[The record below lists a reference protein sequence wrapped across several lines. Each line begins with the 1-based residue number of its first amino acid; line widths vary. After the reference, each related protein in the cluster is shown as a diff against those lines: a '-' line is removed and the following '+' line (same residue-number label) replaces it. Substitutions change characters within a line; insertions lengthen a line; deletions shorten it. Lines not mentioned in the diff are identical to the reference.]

1 MPISALSKRLIA
13 LRKARG
19 LSQAQVAKAVHV
31 APRAYQNY
39 EYDEAEPR
47 LSTLIRLADFY
58 RVPLDELVGREVPPP
73 DGDG

>member
-1 MPISALSKRLIA
+1 MSALSKRLVA

>member
-1 MPISALSKRLIA
+1 MSNFSEQLVT

-58 RVPLDELVGREVPPP
+58 RIPLDELVGWEVPPP
-73 DGDG
+73 AGGG

>member
-1 MPISALSKRLIA
+1 MSNFSERLVV

-19 LSQAQVAKAVHV
+19 LSQSQVAKEVNV

-58 RVPLDELVGREVPPP
+58 QVALDDLVGREAPGAVPLRT
-73 DGDG
+73 D

>member
-1 MPISALSKRLIA
+1 MSNFSEQLVT

-58 RVPLDELVGREVPPP
+58 QVPLDDLVGRPFPLSKP
-73 DGDG
+73 SAD

>member
-1 MPISALSKRLIA
+1 MSALSKRLVG

-58 RVPLDELVGREVPPP
+58 RVPLDTLVGREVPPP
-73 DGDG
+73 AGGG

>member
-1 MPISALSKRLIA
+1 MPVLSKRLVA

-58 RVPLDELVGREVPPP
+58 QVSLDTLVGREVPPP
-73 DGDG
+73 AGGG

>member
-1 MPISALSKRLIA
+1 MSNFSEQLVT

-58 RVPLDELVGREVPPP
+58 QVSLDDLVGRPFPVSKPSA
-73 DGDG
+73 D

>member
-1 MPISALSKRLIA
+1 MPVLSKRLVA

-47 LSTLIRLADFY
+47 LSTLISLADFY
-58 RVPLDELVGREVPPP
+58 QVSLDELVGHSSPPSKQS
-73 DGDG
+73 DD

>member
-1 MPISALSKRLIA
+1 MSNFSEQLVA

-31 APRAYQNY
+31 AARAYQNY

-73 DGDG
+73 AGGG

>member
-1 MPISALSKRLIA
+1 MSALSKRLVA

-58 RVPLDELVGREVPPP
+58 RVPLDTLVGREAP
-73 DGDG
+73 

>member
-1 MPISALSKRLIA
+1 MSNFSEQLVA

-58 RVPLDELVGREVPPP
+58 QVPLDDLVGRPFPLLKP
-73 DGDG
+73 SAD

>member
-1 MPISALSKRLIA
+1 MSNFSEQLVT

-58 RVPLDELVGREVPPP
+58 QVSLDTLVGHSSPPLKQS
-73 DGDG
+73 DD

>member
-1 MPISALSKRLIA
+1 MSALSKRLVA

-58 RVPLDELVGREVPPP
+58 QVPLDTLVGREVP
-73 DGDG
+73 

>member
-1 MPISALSKRLIA
+1 MSALSKRLVA

-19 LSQAQVAKAVHV
+19 LSQAQVAKAAHV

-58 RVPLDELVGREVPPP
+58 QVSLDELVGHSSPPSKQS
-73 DGDG
+73 DD

>member
-1 MPISALSKRLIA
+1 MSNFSEQLVA

>member
-1 MPISALSKRLIA
+1 MSNFSEQLVT

-58 RVPLDELVGREVPPP
+58 RIPLDELVGREVP
-73 DGDG
+73 

>member
-1 MPISALSKRLIA
+1 MSALSKRLVA
-13 LRKARG
+13 LRKVRG

-58 RVPLDELVGREVPPP
+58 RVPLDELVGREVP
-73 DGDG
+73 

>member
-1 MPISALSKRLIA
+1 MSALSKRLIA

>member
-1 MPISALSKRLIA
+1 MSALSKRLVA

-58 RVPLDELVGREVPPP
+58 RVPLDTLVGREVPPP
-73 DGDG
+73 AGGG